1 MNDGAKKNVCLMHAI
16 TDYQRL
22 HFLDKNRAKAASG
35 DSSATRK
42 LANYRWY
49 QEHKAEKQRYNKQ
62 YYQQHKEYWQQQYHS
77 AHKMSKLHDKWAEE
91 RKSQLDEA
99 QKKYGKNSKEYK
111 RAKESYDFQ
120 VNASK
125 EMAAERTAAK
135 MNLQRSM
142 KEYDNYMKDKMQS
155 KITKMWSD
163 GVSQIK
169 DAGRKFVNN
178 IKVTGI
184 YLNARQKY
192 WDWRNGR

>member
-1 MNDGAKKNVCLMHAI
+1 MNEITKNVHLQHAI
-16 TDYQRL
+16 TDFQRI
-22 HFLDKNRAKAASG
+22 HFLDKNRSKAASG
-35 DSSATRK
+35 DTSATRK

-49 QEHKAEKQRYNKQ
+49 QAHKAEKQRYNKQ

-77 AHKMSKLHDKWAEE
+77 AHKMSKLHNKWAEE
-91 RKSQLDEA
+91 RKTEADEA
-99 QKKYGKNSKEYK
+99 RKKYGEGSKEYK
-111 RAKESYDFQ
+111 RAKDSYDFQ

-142 KEYDNYMKDKMQS
+142 KDYDNYMKDKMS
-155 KITKMWSD
+155 SNVTKLWSD

-169 DAGRKFVNN
+169 DKGKNFVDN

-184 YLNARQKY
+184 YLKARQKY